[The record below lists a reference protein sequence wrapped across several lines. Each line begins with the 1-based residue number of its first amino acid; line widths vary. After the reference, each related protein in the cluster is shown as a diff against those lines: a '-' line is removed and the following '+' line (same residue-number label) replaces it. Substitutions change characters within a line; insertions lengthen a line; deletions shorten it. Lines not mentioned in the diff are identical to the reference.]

1 MSEQQLIN
9 EFNDGGRMF
18 GCNHNNKLVGVIG
31 IQKVK
36 DAILIRHAYILTS
49 HQGEGVGSLLLKY
62 LLEKNK
68 NSRLLVGTWQKAI
81 WAIQF
86 YEKYDFV
93 LQTKKQTNELLKKYW
108 KISPK
113 QIENSLILI
122 FAFIGI
128 FVCLIK
134 KNVYSYLFL
143 LFIFFITLF
152 PPFLSETNNN
162 VFYETSTSL
171 TIHRVLFSIQFI
183 CLISIY

>member
-1 MSEQQLIN
+1 MISEYKKKDSSKVLYVINDAAIKYKGVIPDNCWHEPYMSEQQLIN
-9 EFNDGGRMF
+9 EFDDGVRMF
-18 GCNHNNKLVGVIG
+18 GYNHNNKLIGVIG

-62 LLEKNK
+62 LLEKKK

-113 QIENSLILI
+113 QIENSIVLERQLR
-122 FAFIGI
+122 
-128 FVCLIK
+128 
-134 KNVYSYLFL
+134 
-143 LFIFFITLF
+143 
-152 PPFLSETNNN
+152 NN
-162 VFYETSTSL
+162 
-171 TIHRVLFSIQFI
+171 
-183 CLISIY
+183 